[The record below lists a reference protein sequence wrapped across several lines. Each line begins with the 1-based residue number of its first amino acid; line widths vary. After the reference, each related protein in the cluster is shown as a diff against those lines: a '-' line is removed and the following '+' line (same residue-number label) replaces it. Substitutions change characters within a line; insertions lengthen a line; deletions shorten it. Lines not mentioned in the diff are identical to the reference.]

1 MEELANTKT
10 YRNYLFFWSG
20 QLFSLFGSSI
30 VFFALIWWITV
41 ETGNPVLLAT
51 AIFLRILPMTIF
63 LPIAG
68 VFSDRLDRKKLIL
81 VVDSLQAFIT
91 FLLILSFQFGIA
103 NIGIIM
109 IVISLRSVFQAF
121 HVPTVNAIIPT
132 MVPEEKLTRI
142 NGINFLFTGITG
154 IFAQLIAA
162 ILWEFFTIN
171 MILWVD
177 VITFFIALLP
187 LLLIKIPSIKQVTAE
202 KDVAEKNSFLKELR
216 LGFKTL
222 RAIPG
227 LLILLFLGMLT
238 NFLMRP
244 LVTLLPL
251 FVTQVHGGGTSQ
263 YALILAFLHGG
274 TIVGA
279 LATSIKK
286 KWTHKIRIIFIS
298 TILIMAGYLVISL
311 APRGIFFMIFIGG
324 AIAGITMPIINSLSQ
339 TFMQTVVPKDKFG
352 RITSID
358 WFLSNLM
365 SPIGVII
372 SGPIA
377 LILGIPNLLL
387 FSAIIGLIT
396 PVSLWCFTKIRK
408 MDYDNEA
415 ELKMIVED
423 ANNN

>member
-1 MEELANTKT
+1 MEELATKKT

-81 VVDSLQAFIT
+81 VADSLQAFIT

-109 IVISLRSVFQAF
+109 IVISLRSICQAF
-121 HVPTVNAIIPT
+121 HVPTVNAIIPS
-132 MVPEEKLTRI
+132 MVPEQNLPRI
-142 NGINFLFTGITG
+142 NGINFLFTGIVG

-162 ILWEFFTIN
+162 ILWIIFPISL
-171 MILWVD
+171 ILWLD

-187 LLLIKIPSIKQVTAE
+187 LLLIKIPSVIKKTE
-202 KDVAEKNSFLKELR
+202 KNETVEKNSFLKEFR

-227 LLILLFLGMLT
+227 LLILIFLGMMT
-238 NFLMRP
+238 NFLLRP

-251 FVTQVHGGGTSQ
+251 YVILHGGDTAY
-263 YALILAFLHGG
+263 YAFTLTFLHGG
-274 TIVGA
+274 TIIGA
-279 LATSIKK
+279 VATSIKK
-286 KWTHKIRIIFIS
+286 KWPHKIRIIFVG
-298 TILIMAGYLVISL
+298 TVVIMGGSLVMAL
-311 APRGIFFMIFIGG
+311 APRGLFFMIFM
-324 AIAGITMPIINSLSQ
+324 AGIILGIAMPIINSLAQ
-339 TFMQTVVPKDKFG
+339 TFIQTIVPKEKLG

-358 WFLSNLM
+358 WFLSNLI
-365 SPIGVII
+365 SPIGAII
-372 SGPIA
+372 SGPLA
-377 LILGIPNLLL
+377 LILGIPGLLMY
-387 FSAIIGLIT
+387 SAIIGLII

-408 MDYDNEA
+408 LDYDDEA
-415 ELKMIVED
+415 KLKKIIED
-423 ANNN
+423 VNNI